1 MNGRMSLTR
10 ARRWAGP
17 ILLSVT
23 VAAVGI
29 AASATAQVSPPTAD
43 LAVISL
49 TSRAAAARGSVVT
62 FREVIRNNGPQTVEM
77 DTTPQISGGV
87 LVKEICDKGISPDT
101 PFCEYGDVAP
111 GQSLVTKFKIKVTAS
126 HGRLV
131 VKGGVLSEEAVS
143 DSNPFNQY
151 LTRSVRITGAAPA

>member
-1 MNGRMSLTR
+1 MTARMSLAR
-10 ARRWAGP
+10 ARRWGGP
-17 ILLSVT
+17 ILLSVI

-87 LVKEICDKGISPDT
+87 FVGAICDEGISSDG
-101 PFCEYGDVAP
+101 PFCQYGDVAP
-111 GQSLVTKFKIKVTAS
+111 GQSLVTKFKIEVTAS
-126 HGRLV
+126 HGSLV
-131 VKGGVLSEEAVS
+131 VKGGVFSEEAVS

-151 LTRSVRITGAAPA
+151 LTRSVRITAAAPA